1 MFEQAVLPS
10 RPAGGR
16 YWSVAAGFTAEL
28 FAVALLLLAP
38 LIWTDFLPRMQALTW
53 ISLPSPPPPIVKEP
67 PPAHVQPAHTQIIG
81 RTLLQPITIPS
92 TPLTIEDPPP
102 AEKNAAVE
110 SGVRGA
116 PANAF
121 LNLLDLVR
129 PAPPEHHVAQPA
141 VSQPVKSAPAE
152 PRRISA
158 LHPARLVHRVEP
170 IYPALARA
178 ARISGTV
185 ELTGVIATDGRIR
198 ELRVM
203 TGHPFLA
210 QAALDAVRQWIY
222 EPTVLNGEPVEVTAP
237 ITVRFNLN

>member
-16 YWSVAAGFTAEL
+16 YWTAAAGFTAEL
-28 FAVALLLLAP
+28 LAVAFLLLAP
-38 LIWTDFLPRMQALTW
+38 LIWTDFLPRMSALTW

-67 PPAHVQPAHTQIIG
+67 PPAHVQPTHTQIIG
-81 RTLLQPITIPS
+81 RTLVLPTTIPS
-92 TPLTIEDPPP
+92 TPLTIEDPP
-102 AEKNAAVE
+102 ATETNAAVE

-116 PANAF
+116 PANV
-121 LNLLDLVR
+121 LSSLLDLVR
-129 PAPPEHHVAQPA
+129 PAPPEHHAQPA
-141 VSQPVKSAPAE
+141 VSQPAKSAPAE

-158 LHPARLVHRVEP
+158 LHPARLVRRVEP
-170 IYPALARA
+170 VYPPLARA

-198 ELRVM
+198 ELRVVS
-203 TGHPFLA
+203 GHPFLA

-222 EPTVLNGEPVEVTAP
+222 EPTVLNGEPVEVMAP
-237 ITVRFNLN
+237 ITVRFYLN